1 MRRKKLTRE
10 IIIKTLVNCLEP
22 IDYIHA
28 LWEGGAAAFN
38 RVDKWS
44 DIDLYLIVDDNR
56 INDAFQ
62 EVEKALNSLS
72 PIEQKFETKQ
82 MIWPEIFQAFYKM
95 KDASKYLLVDLAI
108 IKISSPEKFLEPK
121 IHGDVVF
128 YFNKFGKFPHE
139 ESSVTTERIHKR
151 VTRVKAK
158 FDMFNIF
165 VQKEIYRGNNLE
177 AIDLYYNVTLSS
189 LVEILRIKYCPPHHK
204 FKMRYVNYEFPVEVI
219 EKLEYLCFVKT
230 IEELQEKYNIATR
243 WFNETIFFLV
253 NYFSKEKVAS

>member
-1 MRRKKLTRE
+1 MKKKLTRE
-10 IIIKTLVNCLEP
+10 IIIKTLVSCLEP

-44 DIDLYLIVDDNR
+44 DIDLYLVVNDNR

-62 EVEKALNSLS
+62 EVERALNSLS
-72 PIEQKFETKQ
+72 PIEQKFVTKQ

-95 KDASKYLLVDLAI
+95 KDASRYLLVDLAI
-108 IKISSPEKFLEPK
+108 MKISSPEKFLEPK

-128 YFNKFGKFPHE
+128 YFNKSGKMPSE
-139 ESSVTTERIHKR
+139 ESSVTTERIKER
-151 VTRVKAK
+151 VARLKAK

-165 VQKEIYRGNNLE
+165 VQKVIYRSNSLE
-177 AIDLYYNVTLSS
+177 AIDLYFNVTLSS
-189 LVEILRIKYCPPHHK
+189 RVEILRIKYYPPHHE
-204 FKMRYVNYEFPVEVI
+204 FKMRYVHYELPAEVL
-219 EKLEYLCFVKT
+219 EKLEHLCFVKS

-243 WFNETIFFLV
+243 WFNQTISFLA
-253 NYFSKEKVAS
+253 NYFSKEKSC